1 MEKFYNI
8 EEQRFWNKS
17 GSFSLGG
24 DEWSTRF
31 GSTFEII
38 SSNGCNVSVWFEDL
52 IDLIGVF
59 RKI

>member
-24 DEWSTRF
+24 EEWSARF
-31 GSTFEII
+31 GSTQDLWDNLLSEKVKKYCTGTGFEIAP
-38 SSNGCNVSVWFEDL
+38 GE
-52 IDLIGVF
+52 G
-59 RKI
+59 